1 MLFSKIL
8 IANRGEIAVR
18 IIRACKEMG
27 VQTVGVYSD
36 ADREALH
43 VAMADEAYCIGKASA
58 AESYLNMDAI
68 ITVAKATGAAAIHPG
83 YGLLSENAAFVR
95 KCTQA
100 GIKFIG
106 PSAEVIERMGDK
118 EAARRTMRAAGVPVV
133 DGCDLLRDAEMAE
146 VEAARVGCPVL
157 IKARAGGG
165 GRGIRRANTPAEAR
179 GAFEAAKAEAFAAF
193 GDGECYLE
201 KLVEH
206 AHHIE
211 VQLLCDE
218 CGGIV
223 TVGERECSIQRKNQ
237 KLLEESPAPSVSPD
251 LRREMHAA
259 AVKAAKAVGYTNA
272 GTVEFLVTD
281 DGKFYFMEMNTRLQ
295 VEHPVSEFVSGLD
308 LVKWQLRIASG
319 QPLGFTQSDVRLRGH
334 AIECRINAEDPA
346 HDFRPSCGK
355 VSVLHTPGGP
365 WVRFDTA
372 LYPEYTVP
380 PYYDSMIGKL
390 IVHASTREEAVRKI
404 RAALGELVIGG
415 IETNAE
421 LQLRILSD
429 KRFLGGCYHTD
440 FMSEGI

>member
-43 VAMADEAYCIGKASA
+43 VAMADEAYCIGRASA

-68 ITVAKATGAAAIHPG
+68 ITVAKSTGAAAIHPG

-95 KCTQA
+95 KCSDA

-133 DGCDLLRDAEMAE
+133 EGCDLLRDADMAE
-146 VEAARVGCPVL
+146 AEAARVGCPVL

-165 GRGIRRANTPAEAR
+165 GRGIRRANTPEEAR
-179 GAFEAAKAEAFAAF
+179 GAFEAARAEAFAAF

-218 CGGIV
+218 HGGVV
-223 TVGERECSIQRKNQ
+223 TIGERECSIQRKNQ
-237 KLLEESPAPSVSPD
+237 KLLEESPAPSISPD

-295 VEHPVSEFVSGLD
+295 VEHPVSEFVSGID

-319 QPLGFTQSDVRLRGH
+319 HPLGFAQSDVRLRGH
-334 AIECRINAEDPA
+334 AIECRINAENPA
-346 HDFRPSCGK
+346 LDFRPSCGRITL
-355 VSVLHTPGGP
+355 LHTPGGP

-372 LYPEYTVP
+372 LYPDYTVP

-390 IVHASTREEAVRKI
+390 IVHAPTREEAVRKI

-415 IETNAE
+415 IDNNAE
-421 LQLRILSD
+421 LQLKILAD
-429 KRFLGGCYHTD
+429 RRFLGGCYHTD